1 MLRICLTIA
10 KGLSMMKVVSPKL
23 TRGYVRALRQAAFA
37 VLLSLFASQSFAQ
50 RSAEGPFAAL
60 LGSWSGAG
68 TIALSNGTKERIRCR
83 AAYRLGNRSVDLL
96 LGLGCASDSYKF
108 ELQSAIAYRGQSI
121 SGTWFESTR
130 EVGGAITGRVVGS
143 QINAR
148 AEGQAF
154 TAILA
159 LNTRGNRQSISI
171 QSPGSEMSEVAIT
184 LTRGSR

>member
-1 MLRICLTIA
+1 
-10 KGLSMMKVVSPKL
+10 MKVVSPKL
-23 TRGYVRALRQAAFA
+23 MGGYVRALRPAAFA

-50 RSAEGPFAAL
+50 RPAEGPFAAL
-60 LGSWSGAG
+60 PGSWSGTG
-68 TIALSNGTKERIRCR
+68 TISLSNGTKERIRCR
-83 AAYRLGNRSVDLL
+83 AAYRLGNSSANLL
-96 LGLGCASDSYKF
+96 LELSCASDSYKF
-108 ELQSAIAYRGQSI
+108 ELQSSIAYSDQSI
-121 SGTWFESTR
+121 SGTWSESTR
-130 EVGGAITGRVVGS
+130 HVVGAITGRVVGS

-171 QSPGSEMSEVAIT
+171 QSPGSEMSEVAIA